1 MSTADI
7 YDRDDDVLAAEYALH
22 LLSAEDRGKFEARMQ
37 DDARLRELV
46 RDWDHQFHALSEEF
60 DSVAPPAHVKAAIH
74 ARVFGTTQKTS
85 PLSGAFGWLLGGGV
99 AAGLAM
105 ALVAVLPLI
114 TDPKTPVP
122 THTVEISAQ
131 DQSLIVAAVF
141 SADTGEF
148 TVRRV
153 AGGPASGRDLE
164 MWLIPDGADAP
175 ISLGIMPAEDG
186 TRITLPEELRVR
198 LTAAT
203 FAISDEPKGG
213 SPTGQPSGAVL
224 AAGPIQVL

>member
-1 MSTADI
+1 MNTADT

-22 LLSAEDRGKFEARMQ
+22 LLSAEERRAFEVRMR
-37 DDARLRELV
+37 DDAKLKELV
-46 RDWDHQFHALSEEF
+46 RDWDHHFHTLTDEF
-60 DSVAPPAHVKAAIH
+60 DSVIPPAHVKVAIQ
-74 ARVFGTTQKTS
+74 ARLFGTAQKTS
-85 PLSGAFGWLLGGGV
+85 RLSGAFGWLLGGGV
-99 AAGLAM
+99 AAVLAA

-114 TDPKTPVP
+114 TDPRASAP
-122 THTVEISAQ
+122 THTAEISAE
-131 DQSLIVAAVF
+131 DQSLIVTAAF
-141 SADTGEF
+141 SADSGEF

-164 MWLIPDGADAP
+164 MWLIPEGADAP
-175 ISLGIMPAEDG
+175 ISLGVMPNEDD
-186 TRITLPEELRVR
+186 TRISLPDELRAR

-213 SPTGQPSGAVL
+213 SPTGQPTGAVL